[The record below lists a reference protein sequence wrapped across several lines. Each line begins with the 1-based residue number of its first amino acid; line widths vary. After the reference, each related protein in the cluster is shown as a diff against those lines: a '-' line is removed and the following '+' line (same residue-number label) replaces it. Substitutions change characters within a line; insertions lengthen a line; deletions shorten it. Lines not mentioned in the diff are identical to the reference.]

1 MYIQNGSSSPQAAF
15 TISSLE
21 LVTASGAVSLLSS
34 DEQNLQ
40 ARLERAANWGKAN
53 NRPIFVGGFGSYG
66 EGDMASRVRWTS
78 FVRGNLEQRGLTWGY
93 WEFEAGFGVYDR
105 DSKTW
110 RAELLAALV
119 PK

>member
-40 ARLERAANWGKAN
+40 ARLEQAANWGKAN

-66 EGDMASRVRWTS
+66 KGDMASRVRWTS

-93 WEFEAGFGVYDR
+93 WEFGAGFGAYDR